1 MTTRS
6 KIVTSMLAATILSVG
21 LATAHAAER
30 PGSTPNPVVTS
41 RQAPAT
47 VKKVTKGEAVAQ
59 AKGTADEM
67 IAILHKYGL

>member
-6 KIVTSMLAATILSVG
+6 KIVTAMLAAAVLSLG
-21 LATAHAAER
+21 LASADAAQR
-30 PGSTPNPVVTS
+30 PGSTPKPIVTS
-41 RQAPAT
+41 QQTPAAA
-47 VKKVTKGEAVAQ
+47 KKVTRAGAIAQ